1 MIYLTA
7 DEHYDHYTT
16 STRNIIKYANRP
28 FSSIN
33 EMNQTIIRNF
43 NSMVKN
49 EDETWH
55 IGDFTLKGVGYKHWF
70 ETMLKQLN
78 GTHHL
83 VLGNHDRL
91 HPWDYVEVGFTTVH
105 TAVML
110 EEFIL
115 VHDPVAAITRR
126 DRIFLCGHVH
136 DLYKTLPG
144 KNIINVGV
152 DVWQFQPISIA
163 YLREC
168 IPEWLKDGTL
178 KLSA

>member
-1 MIYLTA
+1 MIYLTS

-16 STRNIIKYANRP
+16 SARNIIKYAHRP
-28 FSSIN
+28 FTSIN
-33 EMNQTIIRNF
+33 EMNREIIKRF
-43 NSMVKN
+43 NSVVKP

-55 IGDFTLKGVGYKHWF
+55 LGDVSLKGVGYKHWF
-70 ETMLKQLN
+70 EQLIKQLN

-105 TAVML
+105 TAVKL

-126 DRIFLCGHVH
+126 ETMFLCGHVH
-136 DLYKTLPG
+136 DLWKTLPG
-144 KNIINVGV
+144 KNVINVGV
-152 DVWQFQPISIA
+152 DVWDYYPVSIETI
-163 YLREC
+163 R
-168 IPEWLKDGTL
+168 
-178 KLSA
+178 KLVKEMRFGELPLP